1 MADEKNKPENPDLDQ
16 RDINNPRD
24 REALKQAAD
33 DFLKARRA
41 EARAEAPADEAE
53 GEVDET
59 ANRIAVLEADN
70 TELKDQMLRVA
81 AEMENLRKR
90 TQRDVQDARA
100 YAITNFARDMLS
112 VSDNLRRALDAI
124 PADALEADSNLK
136 SLSEG
141 VEMTE
146 RAMLLALERHG
157 VKKLEPEGQK
167 FDPNF
172 HQAMFEV
179 PNPDLP
185 NNTVVQVVQA
195 GYAIGDRVLRP
206 AMVGV
211 SKGGPKVSAENGAS
225 TSEDNA

>member
-41 EARAEAPADEAE
+41 EAAADEAE

-167 FDPNF
+167 
-172 HQAMFEV
+172 
-179 PNPDLP
+179 
-185 NNTVVQVVQA
+185 
-195 GYAIGDRVLRP
+195 IGRAHV
-206 AMVGV
+206 
-211 SKGGPKVSAENGAS
+211 
-225 TSEDNA
+225 

>member
-1 MADEKNKPENPDLDQ
+1 MSDEKNKTQNPDLEQ

-24 REALKQAAD
+24 REALNRAAA
-33 DFLKARRA
+33 DFLKARKA
-41 EARAEAPADEAE
+41 EASAEVAEDEGENAADE
-53 GEVDET
+53 T
-59 ANRIAVLEADN
+59 TNRLLALEADN
-70 TELKDQMLRVA
+70 GELKDQLLRAA

-90 TQRDVQDARA
+90 TQRDVQDART
-100 YAITNFARDMLS
+100 YAVTNFARDMLS
-112 VSDNLRRALDAI
+112 VSDNLRRALEAI
-124 PADALEADSNLK
+124 PADALATDASLK
-136 SLSEG
+136 SLAEG

-146 RAMLLALERHG
+146 RAMLQALERHG
-157 VKKLEPEGQK
+157 VTKLEPEGQK

-211 SKGGPKVSAENGAS
+211 SKGGPKVAVDSGGAA
-225 TSEDNA
+225 SEGNA

>member
-1 MADEKNKPENPDLDQ
+1 MADEKNTPENPDLEQ

-24 REALKQAAD
+24 RDALKRAAD
-33 DFLKARRA
+33 DFLKSRKA
-41 EARAEAPADEAE
+41 EARAEVEEDATVDAE
-53 GEVDET
+53 NLA
-59 ANRIAVLEADN
+59 ANTIAALEADN
-70 TELKDQMLRVA
+70 AELKDQMLRLV

-90 TQRDVQDARA
+90 TQRDVQDART
-100 YAITNFARDMLS
+100 YAVTNFARDMLS
-112 VSDNLRRALDAI
+112 VSDNLRRAQDAI
-124 PADALEADSNLK
+124 PADALESDANLK
-136 SLSEG
+136 SLAEG

-146 RAMLLALERHG
+146 RAMLQALERHG
-157 VKKLEPEGQK
+157 VTKLDPEGQK

-179 PNPDLP
+179 PNPELP

-211 SKGGPKVSAENGAS
+211 SKGGPKVAAENTAAPEGDA
-225 TSEDNA
+225 

>member
-1 MADEKNKPENPDLDQ
+1 MADEKNTPENPDLEQ

-24 REALKQAAD
+24 RDALKRAAD
-33 DFLKARRA
+33 DFLKSRKA
-41 EARAEAPADEAE
+41 EARAEVEEDATVDAE
-53 GEVDET
+53 NLA
-59 ANRIAVLEADN
+59 ANTIAALEADN
-70 TELKDQMLRVA
+70 AELKDQMLRLV

-90 TQRDVQDARA
+90 TQRDVQDART
-100 YAITNFARDMLS
+100 YAVTNFARDMLS
-112 VSDNLRRALDAI
+112 VSDNLRRAQDAI
-124 PADALEADSNLK
+124 PADALESDANLK
-136 SLSEG
+136 SLAEG

-146 RAMLLALERHG
+146 RAMLQALERHG
-157 VKKLEPEGQK
+157 VTKLDPEGQK

-179 PNPDLP
+179 PNPELP

-211 SKGGPKVSAENGAS
+211 SKGGPKVAAENTATPEGDA
-225 TSEDNA
+225 